1 MSEILSIELDA
12 ATIERLNALSRRSK
26 RPSSLLAAE
35 AIAAYVESEEWQ
47 SSEIQTAIGELDNG
61 AGIRHED
68 VAKWLKTWGKEHET
82 EAPR

>member
-26 RPSSLLAAE
+26 RPSLLAAE